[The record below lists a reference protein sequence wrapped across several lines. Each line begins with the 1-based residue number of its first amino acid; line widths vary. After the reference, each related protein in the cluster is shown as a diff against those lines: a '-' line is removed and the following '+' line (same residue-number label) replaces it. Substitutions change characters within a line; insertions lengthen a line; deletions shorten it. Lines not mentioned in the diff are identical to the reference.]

1 MSTETDKILTKSVD
15 VLVDKAQDA
24 SKLAK
29 AQRKIADQEH
39 ETAVAQHAS
48 AHNLEA
54 LSEELAQ
61 GAKDL
66 KEQTDALAKK
76 T

>member
-1 MSTETDKILTKSVD
+1 MSTEKDKMLTRSVD
-15 VLVDKAQDA
+15 VLVDKARVTA
-24 SKLAK
+24 GLAK
-29 AQRKIADQEH
+29 AQRKIADQEND
-39 ETAVAQHAS
+39 TAMEQHLTAQH
-48 AHNLEA
+48 LEA

-66 KEQTDALAKK
+66 KERTDALSKK